1 MNSLYDLLKKIIDD
15 VNQEVAAEGLDFTK
29 WEQ

>member
-1 MNSLYDLLKKIIDD
+1 MNSLYDLLTKIHDD
-15 VNQEVAAEGLDFTK
+15 VKQEVAAEGLDFTK